1 MQAKKELARRIVAD
15 FHSAEAAGKAGEDWA
30 KQFQKDEVPEV
41 IELVQVKLDEVKT
54 EPLPVEG
61 QWQIRLDRLLY
72 KAGFASSISD
82 AQRKLKQGSVQIA
95 GIVHTTVWSSAL
107 SGGPPF
113 DVRIGRTMKKV
124 HIVP

>member
-1 MQAKKELARRIVAD
+1 
-15 FHSAEAAGKAGEDWA
+15 
-30 KQFQKDEVPEV
+30 V
-41 IELVQVKLDEVKT
+41 IELVQVKLDDVKT
-54 EPLPVEG
+54 EPLPGEG
-61 QWQIRLDRLLY
+61 WWQIRLDKLLH
-72 KAGFASSISD
+72 KAGFANSISD

-95 GIVHTTVWSSAL
+95 GKVETEVWSSAM